1 MICYRVSK
9 YDPQY
14 RINGIYQKD
23 EWTAISDVGKV
34 YEGKMFTED
43 EYCNVEQSYVDF
55 VFCVCNNQNIDLL
68 TVKNFENYNDLT
80 WENGQKL
87 NLSNSASFIKS
98 CLREECWGRLVSK
111 DFVFETG
118 YDYYMLIQCNLSLDI
133 MEQLANQY
141 HLFVEKWK

>member
-55 VFCVCNNQNIDLL
+55 VFGVCNNQNIDLL
-68 TVKNFENYNDLT
+68 TV
-80 WENGQKL
+80 
-87 NLSNSASFIKS
+87 
-98 CLREECWGRLVSK
+98 
-111 DFVFETG
+111 
-118 YDYYMLIQCNLSLDI
+118 
-133 MEQLANQY
+133 
-141 HLFVEKWK
+141 